1 MNRHRLIDYQKL
13 NSTLVPSSSLLGE
26 VSNSDWWTA
35 CSELFDDI
43 IWQHYYDRVVLM
55 NPKFPYDFHDPD
67 NTDNT
72 DETIENILR
81 SFAIN
86 LRSNARKYEM
96 MYIAFMSDFNPLYNV
111 DGTEITERTLQQ
123 RGTDTTALSGDDT
136 LVKSG
141 NEELEKLGSEAS
153 TRTGNEQLS
162 HTGTDSSE
170 TSKTTYDDSTFNG
183 AEKTVTTPG
192 VTDTTT
198 YNQVKDEQSFTGRKD
213 KTTYNNITDKTT
225 YGRTD
230 TNTKNLDDTE
240 HIEHRRFGNIGVTKS
255 TELLSDTFRYSEE
268 YLGLFKRI
276 VHDCVNTCTYMV
288 E

>member
-1 MNRHRLIDYQKL
+1 MNRHRLIDYQNL
-13 NSTLVPSSSLLGE
+13 NNTLVPSSSILGE
-26 VSNSDWWTA
+26 VANSDWWTA

-43 IWQHYYDRVVLM
+43 IWQSYYDRVVLM
-55 NPKFPYDFHDPD
+55 NPKFPYDFQDPD
-67 NTDNT
+67 NEDNI
-72 DETIENILR
+72 DETIENIMK

-86 LRSNARKYEM
+86 LRSNSRKYEM
-96 MYIAFMSDFNPLYNV
+96 MYIAFMSEFNPLYNV
-111 DGTEITERTLQQ
+111 DGTEITDRTLQQ

-213 KTTYNNITDKTT
+213 KTTFNNVTDKTT

-240 HIEHRRFGNIGVTKS
+240 HIEHRRFGNIGITKS
-255 TELLSDTFRYSEE
+255 TELLGDTFRYAEE